1 MAAGYYVPRV
11 HKRINGKYGPDRET
25 EIVCDMKKY
34 YQAKCSFRDIFILF
48 LPIFLI
54 FTFSA
59 CTHSPEETKDRTTG
73 EVVTAE
79 EGESLTNSFF
89 EFEVLDAEPVE
100 LEGRSPGKDRQ
111 FVRVTLRI
119 KNVWDTAIPMG
130 ADFDVSWQ
138 PYEADSEEES
148 SRPISQQLARALP
161 TGLQDSYTLEKDE
174 EISGDLLF
182 SVPTDSDLWLIYT
195 EEWSDDFVGNT
206 YEIPFHVHTKTEVE
220 SQ

>member
-1 MAAGYYVPRV
+1 
-11 HKRINGKYGPDRET
+11 
-25 EIVCDMKKY
+25 MKND
-34 YQAKCSFRDIFILF
+34 YQTKCSFRDIFVLF
-48 LPIFLI
+48 LLVFFV

-59 CTHSPEETKDRTTG
+59 CTHSSEKIKDRTTG
-73 EVVTAE
+73 EVVTAK

-138 PYEADSEEES
+138 PHEVGSEEES
-148 SRPISQQLARALP
+148 NRPISQQLARALP

-174 EISGDLLF
+174 EIAGDLLF
-182 SVPTDSDLWLIYT
+182 SVPKDSDLWLIYT

-206 YEIPFHVHTKTEVE
+206 YEIPFHVDTKTQTE

>member
-1 MAAGYYVPRV
+1 
-11 HKRINGKYGPDRET
+11 
-25 EIVCDMKKY
+25 MKNY
-34 YQAKCSFRDIFILF
+34 YQVKCSFRDIFILF

-54 FTFSA
+54 LSLSA
-59 CTHSPEETKDRTTG
+59 CTHPSEEIKDRATG
-73 EVVTAE
+73 EVVTAK

-89 EFEVLDAEPVE
+89 EFEVLNAEPVE

-119 KNVWDTAIPMG
+119 KNVWDSAIPMG

-138 PYEADSEEES
+138 PYEADSEVES

-182 SVPTDSDLWLIYT
+182 SVPMDSDLWLIYT
-195 EEWSDDFVGNT
+195 EEWTDDFVGNT
-206 YEIPFHVHTKTEVE
+206 FEIPFHVLIETKTD